1 MANSSTY
8 ISRTFTAGDRTKF
21 TLSVWLKRARLT
33 SGYEKIFQGRD
44 GSDNYDSSI
53 NFDPTDHI
61 RFESWHNGAYTGGRL
76 HTDRQFKDTTA
87 WYHLVFIVDT
97 GNVTANDRMQIWVNG
112 VRETSFSTDVSAT
125 VDSEWYINDAGAT
138 NYIGCHSGVT
148 GDVNCF
154 TGLMSNMNFCDGQ
167 VYTPS
172 SFGETDAT
180 DGIWKIKTSPSVTY
194 GTNGFFLKMEDSSN
208 MDLDSSSNALTF
220 TTTGS
225 LTATKDNPS
234 NNFCTLNPGKRS
246 NGSTYTFSN
255 ANTKYSTSGGSGWY
269 QSGGSIS
276 ATKGK
281 YYYEIDVTTYSSGSS
296 LGQYGWG
303 AVDMQQ
309 ITLDLTN
316 PLGKLDTSGG
326 AIVKYAPLAGF
337 YDTGALMFSTTSS
350 QDNQTN
356 SYFTAVTG
364 SCVLMIAVDLDNGRF
379 YVGKDGTWDTTSSS
393 DPSAGTGGYSF
404 TPGGFNFTPV
414 FAAYGGNTMTVNF
427 GNGYFGSTAIGS
439 PVSAG
444 EGLWKYTPPTNY
456 GAFCT
461 KNINAA

>member
-1 MANSSTY
+1 MASTRVYRTLAANSEKKGS
-8 ISRTFTAGDRTKF
+8 I
-21 TLSVWLKRARLT
+21 SVWFKLGNITGTDRVIIGSYYDGTYHSAM
-33 SGYEKIFQGRD
+33 KIN
-44 GSDNYDSSI
+44 SDNRL
-53 NFDPTDHI
+53 NVFDYRSGFISNLTPYRT
-61 RFESWHNGAYTGGRL
+61 L
-76 HTDRQFKDTTA
+76 KDPTA
-87 WYHLVFIVDT
+87 WYHVVFEWDT
-97 GNVTANDRMQIWVNG
+97 TQGAAADRNKIYING
-112 VRETSFSTDVSAT
+112 VQETSFET
-125 VDSEWYINDAGAT
+125 ET
-138 NYIGCHSGVT
+138 NYSADDIPCWNRDYTLSIGARNSDQYYDGE
-148 GDVNCF
+148 
-154 TGLMSNMNFCDGQ
+154 MSHLYFIQG
-167 VYTPS
+167 YAYPASTFGS
-172 SFGETDAT
+172 SNAT
-180 DGIWKIKTSPSVTY
+180 DGIWEINTAATVNYTGT
-194 GTNGFFLKMEDSSN
+194 GTNSSFLKFEDSSN
-208 MDLDSSSNALTF
+208 LDLDSGSNTNTF
-220 TTTGS
+220 TTSGT

-255 ANTKYSTSGGSGWY
+255 GNTKYSTSGGSSWY
-269 QSGGSIS
+269 QSGGTIS

-326 AIVKYAPLAGF
+326 SIVKYAPLAGF

-364 SCVLMIAVDLDNGRF
+364 TCVLMIAVDLDNGRF

-393 DPSAGTGGYSF
+393 DPNAGTGGYSF

-427 GNGYFGSTAIGS
+427 GNGHFGATTIGS